1 MDIYKEGYMLCCFG
15 STMYFKLTQR
25 MVLNIRRYDP
35 NRYICILTD
44 NVLFFNEEYKKLH
57 KLIVLHFNY
66 MDHPL
71 DEVDMTVDWNKFGLI
86 PKIFHPYYTPFRY
99 TMFLDVDMVFH
110 TDFTF
115 FWNNYY
121 SNKQNTLYTGIS
133 DKDNKSPAWWHW
145 NTINEV
151 MESSK
156 INIPAMFG
164 VLIIYDTNLKKYID
178 KYLST
183 ILKNIGAW
191 RIKPWFR
198 NGIVDEIIYAIIF
211 GIECIKP
218 DEEIYNWILNTK
230 TCDAFNK
237 NV

>member
-1 MDIYKEGYMLCCFG
+1 
-15 STMYFKLTQR
+15 
-25 MVLNIRRYDP
+25 
-35 NRYICILTD
+35 
-44 NVLFFNEEYKKLH
+44 
-57 KLIVLHFNY
+57 